1 MNSPRII
8 QISHLLNISD
18 SVIAYEN
25 MKPHKSHSTCK
36 VVTNNTTDNL
46 AINKYSKYSLN
57 MFNLKPGF
65 DLRDPESRQRQN
77 MLFLESTAEV

>member
-1 MNSPRII
+1 MNSPRIV

-36 VVTNNTTDNL
+36 VVTNTTTDNL
-46 AINKYSKYSLN
+46 AMQSKYSLN